1 MSDTEQQSSESAA
14 FKYDNPLLYKVFANI
29 ATLMGMNEVSLRR
42 VNRVASENRQ
52 MIKNFASLECAVK
65 ECLDQISHLIK
76 NQSKSTWSKVENL
89 EKSVLQPQPNESI
102 IDELQKE
109 ESRHKIESPQVKTE
123 DSHACQLEQ
132 HISRI
137 TRLLNRTGLSIKNSS
152 AFSNDSIV
160 KWSEFCLMRVQ
171 MIREICTLIGH
182 PMVSVAGLGTKTE
195 ESRLEDDT
203 VKVES
208 DNEADS
214 EQCEAQDPPEKIEIT
229 PEEIC
234 LLEKREIV
242 IDYQRREDAPEEEK
256 SMKRIKDVRDH

>member
-52 MIKNFASLECAVK
+52 MIK
-65 ECLDQISHLIK
+65 
-76 NQSKSTWSKVENL
+76 
-89 EKSVLQPQPNESI
+89 
-102 IDELQKE
+102 LQKE